1 MNGNMS
7 LGALV
12 AYVEY
17 SRNCTWPMEMM
28 GWLTNDLSSAVAS
41 YKKIKKIYEVK
52 PEIEDSRNVVTLDH
66 VSGNVEFD
74 HVSLQM
80 LLPCAHLPDFP
91 LQQWSAPR
99 FPR

>member
-1 MNGNMS
+1 
-7 LGALV
+7 
-12 AYVEY
+12 
-17 SRNCTWPMEMM
+17 MEMM

-74 HVSLQM
+74 HVSFKLDGKQI
-80 LLPCAHLPDFP
+80 LSDISFSVKEGDARNYGGDRLRKIIDHQHAASFL
-91 LQQWSAPR
+91 
-99 FPR
+99 